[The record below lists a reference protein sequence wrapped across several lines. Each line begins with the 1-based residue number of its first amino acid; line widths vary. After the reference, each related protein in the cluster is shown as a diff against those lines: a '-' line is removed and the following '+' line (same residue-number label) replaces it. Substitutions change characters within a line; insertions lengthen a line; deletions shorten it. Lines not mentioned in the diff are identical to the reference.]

1 MNTPTHPALR
11 GTVASRRGRAQSVST
26 KGARGATTLKRRTR
40 TVTTGILIAAL
51 AIAGTI
57 LGPTTAAFADD
68 YPTWDDVQA
77 ARSSESAKGAEVQRI
92 NAIISDLQQKAAAA
106 QALVEQRSAEDE
118 AAQAALAAGQSKAD
132 SLAASAA
139 TWQTKADTSSRQAA
153 LIAATFARS
162 AGSQN
167 ITSLLLGSD
176 SSEASDL
183 LSQLSS
189 MGKLSETITGI
200 YDQAKQDANTAAS
213 VSAQAQVAKDALAGL
228 AAAAQAALEQAAA
241 AQRDLIAALNEQ
253 SAHQE
258 ELYAQLASLQSNT
271 ATTEAQYQAGVE
283 ARAAA
288 ARAAAAAAAAARAA
302 GSGVSVGPVSGDQ
315 QALAQELMDYV
326 ASGQFRGSYPDHIFE
341 ISYIAAGKSVP
352 NCGIDTV
359 ILQAMVTAVRAFGS
373 AAVSD
378 ISRRCTGQI
387 EGAGTASAHY
397 RNGGG
402 HAVDFIA
409 VGGVGLNGSNN
420 ASINLIKALDPIMPY
435 GSGLGQRNCRT
446 SAGTEPSLK
455 NFSDFYDTCN
465 HLHVDDF

>member
-1 MNTPTHPALR
+1 MFAATLLVMAL
-11 GTVASRRGRAQSVST
+11 TAVST
-26 KGARGATTLKRRTR
+26 
-40 TVTTGILIAAL
+40 V
-51 AIAGTI
+51 
-57 LGPTTAAFADD
+57 LGPTTVAFADD
-68 YPTWDDVQA
+68 YPSWDDVQA
-77 ARSSESAKGAEVQRI
+77 ARSSESAKQAEVDTINRI
-92 NAIISDLQQKAAAA
+92 IADLQAKAVAA
-106 QALVEQRSAEDE
+106 QALVEQRSAEDA

-132 SLAASAA
+132 TLAASAA
-139 TWQTKADTSSRQAA
+139 TWKTKADTSSRQAA
-153 LIAATFARS
+153 LIAATFAKS
-162 AGSQN
+162 GNQN
-167 ITSLLLGSD
+167 ITSLLLGSS

-213 VSAQAQVAKDALAGL
+213 VSAQAEVAKNALAGL
-228 AAAAQAALEQAAA
+228 AAAAQTALEEAAA
-241 AQRDLIAALNEQ
+241 AQRDLIAALTEQ

-258 ELYAQLASLQSNT
+258 ELNAQLASLESNV

-302 GSGVSVGPVSGDQ
+302 GAGVSVGPVSSDQ

-341 ISYIAAGKSVP
+341 IEFIAAGKSVP

-402 HAVDFIA
+402 HAVDFISA
-409 VGGVGLNGSNN
+409 GGVGLNGSNG
-420 ASINLIKALDPIMPY
+420 ASIALIKTLDPIMPY
-435 GSGLGQRNCRT
+435 GSGLGQRNCRS
-446 SAGTEPSLK
+446 SAGSEPSLK
-455 NFSDFYDTCN
+455 NFSDFADTCT